1 MSQMPNKAPGP
12 TPTSVHIERHFDVL
26 PGKVW
31 RGWTDPEVVR
41 QWFGS
46 DPAGKVL
53 AVQLDVRPGGSF
65 EVSFMDSDGTEH
77 TCSGVY
83 ADVQPETKLSFSWR
97 WKSEPGVETFVSVL
111 LERRGTGTQ
120 MYFEHAQVGSA
131 SLHDHATGWRLE
143 NRETIRHAALMIIGQ
158 MAINLAHQ
166 NSAVRMPEPVGN
178 RHEVQPPMTAREAKK
193 CLRSWNPAQDNP
205 AAWRTSR
212 KDSRRL
218 LA

>member
-1 MSQMPNKAPGP
+1 MRLQRRPRQVMSQKPNKAPGT
-12 TPTSVHIERHFDVL
+12 TPTSVRIERHFDVL

-41 QWFGS
+41 LWFGS

-53 AVQLDVRPGGSF
+53 AAQLDVRPGGSF

-131 SLHDHATGWRLE
+131 SLHDYATGWRSTFGKLE
-143 NRETIRHAALMIIGQ
+143 RAL
-158 MAINLAHQ
+158 
-166 NSAVRMPEPVGN
+166 
-178 RHEVQPPMTAREAKK
+178 TAK
-193 CLRSWNPAQDNP
+193 L
-205 AAWRTSR
+205 
-212 KDSRRL
+212 
-218 LA
+218 

>member
-12 TPTSVHIERHFDVL
+12 TPTSVRIERHFDVL

-65 EVSFMDSDGTEH
+65 EVSFMDSNGTEH
-77 TCSGVY
+77 TCSGVF

-120 MYFEHAQVGSA
+120 LSTHRWAVHRCMTTLPAGRAPLESWSVRSQRSHEMPLDVPKTQA
-131 SLHDHATGWRLE
+131 SKEIVRAL
-143 NRETIRHAALMIIGQ
+143 REPWSKWTDEFRPDRRSLSMD
-158 MAINLAHQ
+158 AHGARSVKRK
-166 NSAVRMPEPVGN
+166 NSE
-178 RHEVQPPMTAREAKK
+178 
-193 CLRSWNPAQDNP
+193 
-205 AAWRTSR
+205 R
-212 KDSRRL
+212 KFQCQLSS
-218 LA
+218 